1 MPPCVFQPASVDLTW
16 STLLQWNAPL
26 ADTSGLGNGFLRI
39 KADSGTVMRYTV
51 VYRRVWYRT
60 LPAPKSLGQPG
71 RNGLMADGETNT
83 THIKHLLQ

>member
-1 MPPCVFQPASVDLTW
+1 MPPCVFQPTSIDLTW

-26 ADTSGLGNGFLRI
+26 TDTSGSGNGFLRI
-39 KADSGTVMRYTV
+39 KANGGIVMRYMIAD
-51 VYRRVWYRT
+51 RRVWSRT

-83 THIKHLLQ
+83 MHIKRLLQ